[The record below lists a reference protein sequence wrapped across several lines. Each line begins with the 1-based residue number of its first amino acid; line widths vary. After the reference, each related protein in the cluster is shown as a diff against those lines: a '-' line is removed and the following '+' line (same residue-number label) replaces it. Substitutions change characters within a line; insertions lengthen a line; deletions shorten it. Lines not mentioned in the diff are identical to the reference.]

1 MAKANKIKIII
12 DTNWYI
18 SASINKKSRRKLFR
32 IITDKRFS
40 VYYNDTL
47 LNEYFLVIERES
59 LKKYIKI
66 SQAKRFVGLVIC
78 KLNKNNKNEEA
89 IFLSRDLKDDF
100 LLELSKAVGA
110 DYLITGDDDL
120 LVLSNFESTKIL
132 TMTQFIE
139 LFKVES

>member
-1 MAKANKIKIII
+1 MAKSNRIKIII

-40 VYYNDTL
+40 VYYNDIL

-59 LKKYIKI
+59 LKKYIKP

-78 KLNKNNKNEEA
+78 KLNKNNTNVEA
-89 IFLSRDLKDDF
+89 TFLSRDLKDNF
-100 LLELSKAVGA
+100 LLDLSKDVGA
-110 DYLITGDDDL
+110 DFLITGDDDL

-139 LFKVES
+139 FFKIES